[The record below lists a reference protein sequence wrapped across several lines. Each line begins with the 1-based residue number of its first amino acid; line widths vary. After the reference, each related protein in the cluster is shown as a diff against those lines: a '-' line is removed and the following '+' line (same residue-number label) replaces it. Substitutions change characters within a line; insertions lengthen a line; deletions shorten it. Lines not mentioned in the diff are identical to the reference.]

1 MIIEL
6 LLRQNIFIGYI
17 RQFKK
22 VQIVLDIMCGHQL
35 TVGVGEILIK
45 NRYGLISLNVHTQV
59 KTLKKSAY
67 WYKNLTD
74 SSLLQVPNSILEKYD
89 EVLKN

>member
-45 NRYGLISLNVHTQV
+45 T
-59 KTLKKSAY
+59 AMA
-67 WYKNLTD
+67 
-74 SSLLQVPNSILEKYD
+74 
-89 EVLKN
+89 